1 MPKYEPQHTAPTEN
15 RASEGWDDRK
25 DNHSTQNSLWSEC
38 FGLESGHEFW
48 STEKLL
54 HVKGEISFF
63 VPGDPA
69 TKGSFTGMGR
79 GRMRNASKRTKP
91 WQDHI
96 SLVAN
101 TKAPVNPIDGPVE
114 LHAQFMMKR
123 PLKPKHP
130 EYPIVARGDL
140 DKLLRTVCDA
150 LTGIMYHDD
159 GQVVSI
165 KSVKRYE
172 DSGTGVYITV
182 RALT

>member
-1 MPKYEPQHTAPTEN
+1 M
-15 RASEGWDDRK
+15 EGGF
-25 DNHSTQNSLWSEC
+25 QLWSP
-38 FGLESGHEFW
+38 
-48 STEKLL
+48 EKLI
-54 HVKGEISFF
+54 HVKKEITFF

-69 TKGSFTGMGR
+69 TKGSFTATGR

-91 WQDHI
+91 WQNHI

-101 TKAPVNPIDGPVE
+101 TKAPASLIEGPIE

-123 PLKPKHP
+123 PQKPKHP
-130 EYPIVARGDL
+130 KYPIVARGDL

-150 LTGIMYHDD
+150 LTGVMYKDD

-165 KSVKRYE
+165 KSMKMYE
-172 DSGTGVYITV
+172 ESGVGVYITV